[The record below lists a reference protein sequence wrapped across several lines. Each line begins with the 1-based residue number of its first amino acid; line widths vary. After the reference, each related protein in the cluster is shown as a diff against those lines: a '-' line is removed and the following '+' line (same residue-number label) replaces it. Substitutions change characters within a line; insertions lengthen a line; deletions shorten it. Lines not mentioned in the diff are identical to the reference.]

1 MAIRRR
7 RRVIVTAGPT
17 REHIDPVRYIS
28 NESSGKMGFAIA
40 RAAQARGDQVTLIA
54 GPVDLETPPGLLRV
68 DVISARDMQKA
79 VREAFDQADALFMC
93 AAVGDWRPRRRLAG
107 KWRKKD
113 HSEDSASLELVAN
126 PDIVAQVART
136 KGERL
141 VVAFALE
148 TTSLSAAASLRRA
161 RAKMKR
167 KRTDYIVLNDAS
179 ALSADRASVTILGRD
194 GSCRRLSRRAK
205 EKIAEVLVDLD
216 GLD

>member
-1 MAIRRR
+1 M
-7 RRVIVTAGPT
+7 
-17 REHIDPVRYIS
+17 
-28 NESSGKMGFAIA
+28 
-40 RAAQARGDQVTLIA
+40 
-54 GPVDLETPPGLLRV
+54 
-68 DVISARDMQKA
+68 
-79 VREAFDQADALFMC
+79 
-93 AAVGDWRPRRRLAG
+93 
-107 KWRKKD
+107 
-113 HSEDSASLELVAN
+113 
-126 PDIVAQVART
+126 RT